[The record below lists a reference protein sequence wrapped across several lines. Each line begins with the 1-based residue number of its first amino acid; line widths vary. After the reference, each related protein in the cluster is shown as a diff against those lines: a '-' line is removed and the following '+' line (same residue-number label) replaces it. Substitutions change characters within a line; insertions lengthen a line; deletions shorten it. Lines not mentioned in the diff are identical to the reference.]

1 MTLNTLLRLA
11 CFIKTRILD
20 FIWPC
25 LLIIMI
31 MTWLFSGILFICAL
45 VLVFENRI
53 PTERNKIKHKTPSTH
68 CGPIFSLRAGW
79 LVWVVYHGQR
89 QQGTENRRTLAPFF
103 SPAPLPAIPYLK
115 IPYPNKWACSQAN
128 LFLKCAII
136 AFLWFVKKPWLCK
149 NKKQKH

>member
-1 MTLNTLLRLA
+1 MVSLLRSKSLTLRQFKSTKGLCDLHCVHA
-11 CFIKTRILD
+11 RAGHS
-20 FIWPC
+20 
-25 LLIIMI
+25 
-31 MTWLFSGILFICAL
+31 SGILFICAF
-45 VLVFENRI
+45 VLAFENRI

-68 CGPIFSLRAGW
+68 CGPIFSLRAGS